1 MSRDSHPQTIAQRAF
16 DEEVHSF
23 PPKAHPAFCF
33 STTHRSDCSAF
44 PRNLMK
50 INSRCW
56 KTRRC
61 RELEHRPASL
71 KHTAPWARIAGLKVN
86 CYQMF
91 NLTTLLIKWNDQP
104 PAVIDSSC
112 KEHIFTKGLIIPLG
126 DSKFR
131 SSTYSSSTVSF
142 NPRLLTFSISRG
154 AERRRTQRS
163 QDCDMMD
170 SSRYASVFPDSV
182 STLVCIL
189 MEC

>member
-23 PPKAHPAFCF
+23 PPKAQPAFCF
-33 STTHRSDCSAF
+33 GTTHRSDCSAS

-56 KTRRC
+56 KTLRC
-61 RELEHRPASL
+61 RELELRPAPL
-71 KHTAPWARIAGLKVN
+71 KHTAPRARIAGLKVN

-126 DSKFR
+126 DSKF
-131 SSTYSSSTVSF
+131 SQLNVLQF
-142 NPRLLTFSISRG
+142 HLPRLLTTQYFNGSREAAYTAFSRLWNDG
-154 AERRRTQRS
+154 FQ
-163 QDCDMMD
+163 QVCLC
-170 SSRYASVFPDSV
+170 FPDSV
-182 STLVCIL
+182 STLVCVL